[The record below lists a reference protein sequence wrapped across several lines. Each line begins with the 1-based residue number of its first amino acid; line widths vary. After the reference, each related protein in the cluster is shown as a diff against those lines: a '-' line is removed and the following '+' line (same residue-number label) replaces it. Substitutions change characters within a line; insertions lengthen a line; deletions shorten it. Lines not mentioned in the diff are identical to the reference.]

1 MNEGTTRWS
10 PYAGPGWSIPAVAK
24 TRTGCA
30 RDIYETGFNRYENA
44 GFAGISMSDQS
55 RILNSAQRDTFRA
68 RSVRYRHCTGL
79 PWLLCLV
86 TIVLFAAVVSPVS
99 AGTQVMAGS
108 PVLNVHVG
116 GTNEFSPGD
125 DLSLPVV
132 IENTGL
138 NQFMIVQSGIIS
150 PTDLSNTAK
159 QLTVTLS
166 AGDAPLVVKADPQI
180 VGDLPA
186 SQSATAQFHITV
198 NQYAPAGVYQ
208 LPVVLNYTYLYQ
220 ANQEGSETLNYQYK
234 SVNQTVMIPI
244 TIKPQVRIVVPGVE
258 ADTLNAGIEGYVNLT
273 VKNVGSDDGRNAV
286 VLIQQNDN
294 SPITPDEG
302 SVYIGDFPVGAVA
315 NCTFRVSVA
324 SSAQPKT
331 YPLDVLVTYKNYEGD
346 YVNSSIETVGV
357 PVGQK
362 IQFSVTPVS
371 ASVRPGADTVITY
384 LFQNTGGT
392 TAYNAEAR
400 ISAVDPFTSN
410 DDTAF
415 LGTMAPGDSRT
426 ASFDVSVDSSATIKE
441 YGLDSEVLYRDA
453 LDNQFTSDPLKVN
466 VDVVSA
472 PSLAEVIGIP
482 GLVVIILAVLAAV
495 GYAVYRRWFRP
506 R

>member
-1 MNEGTTRWS
+1 MIFIRNKKQYERKETGNRMIQRIGKESREKIPVPGSGVQKVRAPGSGTRGYL
-10 PYAGPGWSIPAVAK
+10 YACLAALAMLLLAVA
-24 TRTGCA
+24 
-30 RDIYETGFNRYENA
+30 
-44 GFAGISMSDQS
+44 
-55 RILNSAQRDTFRA
+55 
-68 RSVRYRHCTGL
+68 
-79 PWLLCLV
+79 
-86 TIVLFAAVVSPVS
+86 PVS
-99 AGTQVMAGS
+99 AGTQVMAGN
-108 PVLNVHVG
+108 PELNAHIG
-116 GTNEFSPGD
+116 GTNEFAPGD

-138 NQFMIVQSGIIS
+138 NQFMIVESGIIS
-150 PTDLSNTAK
+150 PGDLSNTAK

-166 AGDAPLVVKADPQI
+166 PGDAPLAVKADPQV

-186 SQSATAQFHITV
+186 SESATAQFHITV
-198 NQYAPAGVYQ
+198 NQYAAAGTYE

-234 SVNQTVMIPI
+234 SVNQTILIPI
-244 TIKPQVRIVVPGVE
+244 TIKPEVQIAVTNVQ

-273 VKNVGSDDGRNAV
+273 VKNVGSDDGQNAV

-315 NCTFRVSVA
+315 NCSFRVAVA
-324 SSAQPKT
+324 STAQQKT
-331 YPLDVLVTYKNYEGD
+331 YPLDVLVTSKNYEGD
-346 YVNSSIETVGV
+346 YVNSPVETIGV

-362 IQFSVTPVS
+362 VQFSVTPVS
-371 ASVRPGADTVITY
+371 ASVRPGANTVITY

-426 ASFDVSVDSSATIKE
+426 ASFDVSIDSGATVKE
-441 YGLDSEVLYRDA
+441 YGLDSEVLYY
-453 LDNQFTSDPLKVN
+453 DNLNNLFTSDPLKVS
-466 VDVVSA
+466 VEVVPA
-472 PSLAEVIGIP
+472 PSLTNAIGIP
-482 GLVVIILAVLAAV
+482 GLVAIILAILAIA
-495 GYAVYRRWFRP
+495 GYAAYRRWFRP

>member
-1 MNEGTTRWS
+1 MVFIRFKNQHDWK
-10 PYAGPGWSIPAVAK
+10 K
-24 TRTGCA
+24 TGNFMIKTIGKK
-30 RDIYETGFNRYENA
+30 IQKKTPVSSSGEK
-44 GFAGISMSDQS
+44 
-55 RILNSAQRDTFRA
+55 RA
-68 RSVRYRHCTGL
+68 RVADGASGYLYVCIVAMA
-79 PWLLCLV
+79 LLLLA
-86 TIVLFAAVVSPVS
+86 IAPVS
-99 AGTQVMAGS
+99 AGTQTMAGS
-108 PVLNVHVG
+108 PELNAHIG
-116 GTNEFSPGD
+116 STNEFSPGD
-125 DLSLPVV
+125 DFNLPVV

-138 NQFMIVQSGIIS
+138 NQFMIVNSGIIS

-166 AGDAPLVVKADPQI
+166 PGDAPLVVKPDPQV

-198 NQYAPAGVYQ
+198 NQYAAAGNYE

-234 SVNQTVMIPI
+234 SVNQTVLIPI
-244 TIKPQVRIVVPGVE
+244 TIKPEVQITIPAVE
-258 ADTLNAGIEGYVNLT
+258 ADNLNAGIEGYVNLT

-286 VLIQQNDN
+286 VLIRQNDN

-302 SVYIGDFPVGAVA
+302 SVYIGDFPVGATA
-315 NCTFRVSVA
+315 NCTFRVAVGSD
-324 SSAQPKT
+324 AQQKT

-346 YVNSSIETVGV
+346 YVNSPNETIGV

-362 IQFSVTPVS
+362 VAFSVTPVS
-371 ASVRPGADTVITY
+371 ASVTPGANTVITY
-384 LFQNTGGT
+384 RFQNTGGT

-426 ASFDVSVDSSATIKE
+426 ASFDVSVDSGATVKE
-441 YGLDSEVLYRDA
+441 YGLDSEVLYYDNFN
-453 LDNQFTSDPLKVN
+453 NQFTSDPLKAN
-466 VDVVSA
+466 VVIVSA
-472 PSLAEVIGIP
+472 PSLIDSIGLP
-482 GLVVIILAVLAAV
+482 GLIAIVLVVLAIA
-495 GYAVYRRWFRP
+495 GYVIYTKRFKP